1 MFEPAQFE
9 QLHIVRKIRE
19 KIRKW
24 WNIEFA
30 FVDPTGYVV
39 DHAKGVVIPPH
50 NVICQASLGCR
61 EGFGKCNRSVER
73 ATKEVMDSAQD
84 GVHAHIVDTC
94 HLGFPI
100 IVVPIVSDRNY
111 YGALFTCGFLIKERE
126 SDKHDILRRA
136 RLNGW
141 TLGGDE
147 EVMRTIPV
155 LEAKDLDYLC
165 DLLETTVEEIV
176 VFGRALQQ
184 KEQRIS
190 ELTREVSGRFQFG
203 NIVGKSAAMQRMFRL
218 LEKVVESDSTVLV
231 TGENGTGKELI
242 ARALHYSGPR
252 KDKPFVVQNCSAL
265 NDNLLESELF
275 GHMRGS
281 FTGAVKDKKGL
292 FDVADK
298 GTFFLD
304 EVGDMTPAMQVK
316 LLRVLQEGTFIP
328 VGATSPKQVDVRVVA
343 ATNKDVKDQ
352 VSRGGFREDLY
363 YRLNVIHVKVPP
375 LRERLDDLP
384 LLTEHFLKKHHER
397 SQRAMKRLSS
407 AVMARFYEYHWPGN
421 IRELENEIERLVVL
435 SGDKED
441 IGPDLLST
449 GVAPFV
455 EEKSFETFRQ
465 KGTMEAAVLALERDM
480 IEHGLISTHWNKT
493 KLASKLGISRT
504 TLIKKIKDFNLS
516 ERAPRAFATREI

>member
-24 WNIEFA
+24 WSIEFA

-50 NVICQASLGCR
+50 NLMCQESLGCR
-61 EGFGKCNRSVER
+61 EGFGKCNKSVER
-73 ATKEVMDSAQD
+73 ACREVMEASGE

-94 HLGFPI
+94 HIGFPI
-100 IVVPIVSDRNY
+100 IVVPIVNESKY

-126 SDKHDILRRA
+126 KDKVEILRRA

-141 TLGGDE
+141 AFPPDE
-147 EVMRTIPV
+147 EVYRTIPL
-155 LEAKDLDYLC
+155 LEARDLDYLC
-165 DLLETTVEEIV
+165 DLLETTVDEIIAFGREMQKKERRIQELTEEI
-176 VFGRALQQ
+176 G
-184 KEQRIS
+184 
-190 ELTREVSGRFQFG
+190 GRFQFG

-218 LEKVVESDSTVLV
+218 LEKVVDSDSTVLV

-242 ARALHYSGPR
+242 ARALHYNGPR
-252 KDKPFVVQNCSAL
+252 RDKPFVVQNCSAL

-275 GHMRGS
+275 GHVRGA
-281 FTGAVKDKKGL
+281 FTGAMKDKKGL
-292 FDVADK
+292 FEVADK

-304 EVGDMTPAMQVK
+304 EVGDMSPAMQVK

-328 VGATSPKQVDVRVVA
+328 VGATSPRLVDVRVVA
-343 ATNKDVKDQ
+343 ATNREVKEM
-352 VSRGGFREDLY
+352 VGKGEFREDLY
-363 YRLNVIHVKVPP
+363 YRLNVIHIKVPP

-384 LLTEHFLKKHHER
+384 LLCDHFLRKHAER
-397 SQRAMKRLSS
+397 GGKSEKRLASE
-407 AVMARFYEYHWPGN
+407 VMARFYEYHWPGN

-435 SGDKED
+435 SGDRQEISAD
-441 IGPDLLST
+441 HLST
-449 GVAPFV
+449 GVAPFI

-465 KGTMEAAVLALERDM
+465 KGTMEAALLALERDM
-480 IEHGLISTHWNKT
+480 IEHGLIQTHWNKT
-493 KLASKLGISRT
+493 KLARKLGISRT
-504 TLIKKIKDFNLS
+504 TLIKKIKEFGLS
-516 ERAPRAFATREI
+516 ERAPRAFATRDA